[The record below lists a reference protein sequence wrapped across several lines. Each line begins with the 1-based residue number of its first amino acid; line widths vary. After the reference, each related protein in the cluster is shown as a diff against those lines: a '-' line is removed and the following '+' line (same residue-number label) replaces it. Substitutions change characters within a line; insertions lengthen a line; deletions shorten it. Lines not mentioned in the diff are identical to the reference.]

1 MLIKYTGDYV
11 KIYFIMKIT
20 FYFGGEILVLLRSLA
35 RIVLGTSIAYRS
47 DRIGSDVIPASQ
59 DVVKHSFTVPASV
72 ALRSEHAPDKAPFV
86 SHAGDLGT
94 TLGGLVTVGC
104 TFG

>member
-1 MLIKYTGDYV
+1 MFL
-11 KIYFIMKIT
+11 
-20 FYFGGEILVLLRSLA
+20 FYFGGEILVLLRNLA

-59 DVVKHSFTVPASV
+59 DVAKHSFTVPVPLAMH
-72 ALRSEHAPDKAPFV
+72 SEHMPHKAPFV
-86 SHAGDLGT
+86 SNAGDLGT
-94 TLGGLVTVGC
+94 TLGGMVTVGY